1 MTMVHAQD
9 YAYLTIVE
17 QNGNKTSLT
26 AIGLSMQFSNGNLT
40 VSNAYTNESKTIAL
54 NNLLSMNFSNS
65 NETTSI
71 RHIQTDETVSIDD
84 AEAIYTLQGQA
95 LPIERQLPKGIY
107 IIRKGNETRK
117 MQVR

>member
-1 MTMVHAQD
+1 
-9 YAYLTIVE
+9 
-17 QNGNKTSLT
+17 
-26 AIGLSMQFSNGNLT
+26 
-40 VSNAYTNESKTIAL
+40 
-54 NNLLSMNFSNS
+54 MNFSNS

-71 RHIQTDETVSIDD
+71 RHIQTDETASIDD